1 MTIIDVVILVVI
13 GISFL
18 IGLVRGFVRE
28 TLSLITWAVAL
39 WAAFTFADRF
49 TQHFEQFLSDP
60 TLRLIASFIVVF
72 IITLVLLSLIG
83 FFLSSVFESTGLT
96 GIDRSLGGVFGILR
110 GAIIVAVLIIL
121 AGFTGFPN
129 EPWWQESVLIDHFK
143 PLVIFIHDL
152 IPNNLSDYLNKT

>member
-1 MTIIDVVILVVI
+1 MTIIDVVILVLI

-49 TQHFEQFLSDP
+49 TQHFEQFLNDP
-60 TLRLIASFIVVF
+60 TLRLIASFVIVF
-72 IITLVLLSLIG
+72 IVTLVLLSLVG
-83 FFLSSVFESTGLT
+83 YLVSSVFESTGLT

-110 GAIIVAVLIIL
+110 GTIIVAVLIIL
-121 AGFTGFPN
+121 GGFTGFPN
-129 EPWWQESVLIDHFK
+129 EPWWQQSIFIDHFK
-143 PLVIFIHDL
+143 PLVIFIRDL
-152 IPNNLSDYLNKT
+152 IPNNLSDYLNKS

>member
-1 MTIIDVVILVVI
+1 MSAVDVAILAVV

-49 TQHFEQFLSDP
+49 TQHFDQFLNDP

-72 IITLVLLSLIG
+72 VITLVLFSLVG
-83 FFLSSVFESTGLT
+83 FLISSVFESTGLT

-110 GAIIVAVLIIL
+110 GVIIVAVLIIL
-121 AGFTGFPN
+121 ARFTGFPD

-143 PLVIFIHDL
+143 PLVVFINDL
-152 IPNNLSDYLNKT
+152 IPNNLGDYLNNS